1 MTTRALVVL
10 IICWPIPLLHFWQL
24 ISHRHGCRWTPFFGW
39 PLTIKYWLHF
49 FTVVFFWLFIPNVLG
64 DVFSQLVVSAPFFTI
79 GIFAWTKTPPAS
91 FTVVRKT
98 SKNTTMHCVPSACG
112 FMENHCQDCCYLG
125 YANIFCI
132 CNLYYMHMSQNC
144 KFCVE
149 ATWTQILVYHFCCT
163 KRVTL
168 KLLSQLTR
176 ET

>member
-1 MTTRALVVL
+1 MTTKALVVL

-49 FTVVFFWLFIPNVLG
+49 FTVVFFWLFIPNVFFTVG
-64 DVFSQLVVSAPFFTI
+64 RFGSFFSQLVFLLGPKRPLLPSQLWERPQKI
-79 GIFAWTKTPPAS
+79 PLH
-91 FTVVRKT
+91 
-98 SKNTTMHCVPSACG
+98 TTMHCVPSACG

-125 YANIFCI
+125 YANIFCV
-132 CNLYYMHMSQNC
+132 CNLYDICH
-144 KFCVE
+144 KIALKCVE
-149 ATWTQILVYHFCCT
+149 ATWTQILGNHFCCT